1 MHFTAPGRARLLRA
15 AVAVLLTAAV
25 LWQTDLGAVV
35 DAMRG
40 PNPGWL
46 LAALVLVILDRT
58 LNGWRWIALLGAIDP
73 SRRPPLRRALRVFF
87 VSTFLGTF
95 LPGSVGGDALRTV
108 GTARLGVPTADAAA
122 AVILDRLLGAVGI
135 VVVAIVGLAA
145 APDLAADP
153 AVLTAVS
160 LGSLAV
166 AAAVLLVFSGG
177 GAAVTGRMIG
187 WLPHRLRRLALLLS
201 GAVRLHGSNRAR
213 IASVL
218 AASVLVQVLRVLEAW
233 TLGLALGL
241 TVGLGVYLSLVP
253 IILLVIL
260 LPVTVNGIGT
270 SQAAFVWL
278 FGLSGVAPAE
288 AFALSVLFLALGV
301 AGNLPGAILYAFPPA
316 PDESAGAA
324 PAPEHQPRR

>member
-1 MHFTAPGRARLLRA
+1 
-15 AVAVLLTAAV
+15 
-25 LWQTDLGAVV
+25 
-35 DAMRG
+35 MRG

-108 GTARLGVPTADAAA
+108 GTARLGVPAADAAA
-122 AVILDRLLGAVGI
+122 SVILDRLLGAVGI
-135 VVVAIVGLAA
+135 VIVALVGLAA
-145 APDLAADP
+145 APDLAAHP
-153 AVLTAVS
+153 AVLTAVG
-160 LGSLAV
+160 LGTVAV
-166 AAAVLLVFSGG
+166 AVAVLLVFSGG
-177 GAAVTGRMIG
+177 GAAITDRLIG

-201 GAVRLHGSNRAR
+201 GAVRVHGSNRTR

-218 AASVLVQVLRVLEAW
+218 GASVLVQVLRVLEAW

-241 TVGLGVYLSLVP
+241 PVGLSVYFSLVP

-301 AGNLPGAILYAFPPA
+301 AGNLPGAVLYAFPPA
-316 PDESAGAA
+316 PDGPTAA
-324 PAPEHQPRR
+324 TSAPEHQPRR